1 LLEIVKDLDEQ
12 FLKAHSCGGSV
23 SKLLETR
30 KGNSMNEGKGEQFP
44 ACFRRFLLLIHLLPT
59 ADKML

>member
-12 FLKAHSCGGSV
+12 FLKAHSCGASV

-30 KGNSMNEGKGEQFP
+30 KGNFMNEVKGEEFP
-44 ACFRRFLLLIHLLPT
+44 QPFYRPFLPLAT
-59 ADKML
+59 TSDKMV